1 MLTKT
6 LSTDLHFNMKWFY
19 RTFPLDKRVKMLQ
32 AFAYIGFIIGIITY
46 FDWAWLAMGLAYS
59 WLVFLIGAA
68 CGLHKYSSHRSF
80 EPKNKFFKILMLF
93 CSMTLSLGSNVSWA
107 CTHRKHHKFSDHEG
121 DPHSPNIDGGG
132 WWRSIRLWFYYFP
145 TYHINPR
152 TVKDLSVDAEHKWF
166 HNHYFKLNLGWF
178 LILFLISP
186 KVATY
191 FYFLPIIYAF
201 QAISY
206 ITVLAHNRYL
216 YEWIGYTNFPSK
228 DLTFNSKIAS
238 VFVPGDGNHNNHHTQ
253 PGAAINKF
261 TAKDWDFAW
270 WFIRLAGKDIKAEGD
285 FQQTHHT

>member
-1 MLTKT
+1 
-6 LSTDLHFNMKWFY
+6 MKWFY
-19 RTFPLDKRVKMLQ
+19 RTFPLDTRVKMLQ
-32 AFAYIGFIIGIITY
+32 AFAYIGFIAGIITY
-46 FDWAWLAMGLAYS
+46 FDWAWLLMGLAYS

-253 PGAAINKF
+253 PAAAINKF
-261 TAKDWDFAW
+261 TKKDWDFAW

>member
-1 MLTKT
+1 
-6 LSTDLHFNMKWFY
+6 MKWFY
-19 RTFPLDKRVKMLQ
+19 RTFSLDTRVKMLQ
-32 AFAYIGFIIGIITY
+32 AFAYIGFLAGIVIY
-46 FDWAWLAMGLAYS
+46 FDWAWLLAGLAYS
-59 WLVFLIGAA
+59 WLVFLIGAS

-80 EPKNKFFKILMLF
+80 EPKNRFYKLLMLF

-121 DPHSPNIDGGG
+121 DPHSPNIEGGG
-132 WWRSIRLWFYYFP
+132 FWRSIRLWFYYFP

-152 TVKDLSVDAEHKWF
+152 TVKDLSVDKDHKWF

-206 ITVLAHNRYL
+206 ITVLAHNKYL
-216 YEWIGYTNFPSK
+216 HKLIGYTNFPST

-253 PGAAINKF
+253 PAAAINKF

>member
-1 MLTKT
+1 
-6 LSTDLHFNMKWFY
+6 MKWFY

>member
-1 MLTKT
+1 
-6 LSTDLHFNMKWFY
+6 MKWFY
-19 RTFPLDKRVKMLQ
+19 KKFPLDTRVKMLQ
-32 AFAYIGFIIGIITY
+32 AFAYIGFFAGIITY
-46 FDWAWLAMGLAYS
+46 FDWAWLLMGLAYS

-80 EPKNKFFKILMLF
+80 EPKNKFYKLLMLF

-261 TAKDWDFAW
+261 TNKDWDFAW
-270 WFIRLAGKDIKAEGD
+270 WFIKLAGKDIKAEGD